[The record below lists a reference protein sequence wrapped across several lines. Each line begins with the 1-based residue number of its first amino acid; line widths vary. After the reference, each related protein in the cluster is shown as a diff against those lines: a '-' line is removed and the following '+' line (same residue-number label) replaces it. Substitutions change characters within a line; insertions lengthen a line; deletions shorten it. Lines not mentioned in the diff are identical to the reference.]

1 MLSDIFAVQDEI
13 AAAIAGALKLKL
25 VPTSERRMPSL
36 PAYEAYLKYRS
47 YQWQFTRE
55 ASQRSRECLERAL
68 AHDPEFALPYVGLAD
83 YHLAL
88 ASVGGMPASE
98 AMPRARQLA
107 TRALAIDPEL
117 PEAHAMLGII
127 AGHYDYDWGEAER
140 RFRAAVKREPLSTH
154 LRQWYASFW
163 LLTIGRS
170 DDALLQLARV
180 IDEDPLCQMWHYLRS
195 GVLERLGRQDEALA
209 ALRTAIEL
217 DPKFWL
223 GSMHLARSCAIRGQH
238 AEAMHCAEKAMAAA
252 PWSPY
257 SIGLMAGAFANMGQ
271 AEKAEPL
278 PRDIA
283 RRFVRGTG
291 RTRLLLSC
299 PRRYRQGRRM
309 GWEGGRTALPGFYH
323 GCHSPVRAAVPPIG
337 RLAERVEGDEPRLT
351 RHAAC
356 CRSLRVVASR
366 APGPGVT
373 PTLEKL
379 LGAMPAH
386 ARSDP

>member
-1 MLSDIFAVQDEI
+1 MADVRAALQQLRMKKADRAQGTPSIAVLPFANMSRDPDDDYFSDGLAEEI
-13 AAAIAGALKLKL
+13 IN
-25 VPTSERRMPSL
+25 
-36 PAYEAYLKYRS
+36 
-47 YQWQFTRE
+47 
-55 ASQRSRECLERAL
+55 AL
-68 AHDPEFALPYVGLAD
+68 AQVPDLKVIARTLPYVGLAD

-107 TRALAIDPEL
+107 TRALEIDPEL
-117 PEAHAMLGII
+117 AEAHAMLGII

-195 GVLERLGRQDEALA
+195 QVMERLGRRDEALDD
-209 ALRTAIEL
+209 LRTAIEL

-223 GSMHLARSCAIRGQH
+223 GPVHLGILYAI
-238 AEAMHCAEKAMAAA
+238 
-252 PWSPY
+252 
-257 SIGLMAGAFANMGQ
+257 
-271 AEKAEPL
+271 
-278 PRDIA
+278 
-283 RRFVRGTG
+283 
-291 RTRLLLSC
+291 
-299 PRRYRQGRRM
+299 
-309 GWEGGRTALPGFYH
+309 PGFYH

-337 RLAERVEGDEPRLT
+337 RVAERVECDEPRLT

-356 CRSLRVVASR
+356 CRSLRVAASR

-386 ARSDP
+386 TRSDP